1 MIDPF
6 PEAIHLALHDGDDF
20 PDPATAFGQKFYYI
34 FRLYSDPAT
43 TLGFTHIPALLEQY
57 DTFTKCAT
65 ITRPLP
71 GSKLVDL
78 IDLGIEI
85 LWEILCR
92 MRLQYNTVLGL
103 KPENRV
109 EKERKGRILS
119 PIANVLK
126 SSLKAANE
134 SIRELKMAASDTGSS
149 ILTRKRAAYLGERFR
164 KRLELCYKD
173 QVIIFED
180 KRKKLKWHG

>member
-1 MIDPF
+1 M
-6 PEAIHLALHDGDDF
+6 HDGDDF
-20 PDPATAFGQKFYYI
+20 PDPTTAFGQKFYYI

-43 TLGFTHIPALLEQY
+43 RFGFSHISALLEQH
-57 DTFTKCAT
+57 DIFIKCGS

-71 GSKLVDL
+71 GSKLVEL

-92 MRLQYNTVLGL
+92 LRLQYNTIVGL

-109 EKERKGRILS
+109 EEERKERILS
-119 PIANVLK
+119 PIVNVLK
-126 SSLKAANE
+126 SCLEAATE
-134 SIRELKMAASDTGSS
+134 SMRELKMVACDTESP
-149 ILTRKRAAYLGERFR
+149 ILARRRAAYLGERFR
-164 KRLELCYKD
+164 KRLGLCCKD
-173 QVIIFED
+173 QSIIFQD